1 MSGRHAVTR
10 TGSRSVVTRAAP
22 APPPSHVPT
31 ASTKSSSSGR
41 GSWQSRS
48 TLCPARASAA
58 HSRAL

>member
-1 MSGRHAVTR
+1 MSGRQAVTR
-10 TGSRSVVTRAAP
+10 TGSRSVVTRAA
-22 APPPSHVPT
+22 PPSHVPT

-58 HSRAL
+58 HRRAL

>member
-1 MSGRHAVTR
+1 MSGRQAVTR
-10 TGSRSVVTRAAP
+10 TGSRRTVHPRR
-22 APPPSHVPT
+22 PPPSHVPT